1 MMTNTTDPADTMT
14 TEERQRLNQR
24 MADWFNGVTRCNDED
39 CDCGGEW
46 NNWE

>member
-24 MADWFNGVTRCNDED
+24 MADWFNGATRCNDED